1 MKAIITVQNL
11 ASNFVITWWTPIF
24 IGIFVAIV
32 GYALWPSN
40 KSMFDAASKL
50 PLREE

>member
-1 MKAIITVQNL
+1 MKAIISIQNL
-11 ASNFVITWWTPIF
+11 ASDLVVTAWTPIF

-32 GYALWPSN
+32 VYALWPKN
-40 KSMFDAASKL
+40 QAMFDAASKL